1 MTEDHMIHPSLIG
14 LKVEIDQLVP
24 LPNNPR
30 TGNVEAIMESYERFG
45 QLKPIV
51 VRATEDGYLMVM
63 SGNHQLEAARRLGW
77 THIAVTEM
85 QGDDA
90 DAIAFALV
98 DNRFGELGSIDKEK
112 VHSPLVDVYEYYP
125 DLFESVGWD
134 DFEIASMETSIEDFG
149 GIPSGQAGGY
159 IPPVIIDDPTPQ
171 RTAPTIAPMTVLS
184 DDEEGVKFVAPA
196 GTDER
201 AAVITGVGG
210 ATSQAPNAKKAAAQY
225 SIMFDDAAQMGRW
238 WDFVRFLRAST
249 VYEGDTIA
257 ERLMN
262 FIEAHGEF

>member
-98 DNRFGELGSIDKEK
+98 DNRFG
-112 VHSPLVDVYEYYP
+112 
-125 DLFESVGWD
+125 
-134 DFEIASMETSIEDFG
+134 
-149 GIPSGQAGGY
+149 
-159 IPPVIIDDPTPQ
+159 
-171 RTAPTIAPMTVLS
+171 
-184 DDEEGVKFVAPA
+184 
-196 GTDER
+196 
-201 AAVITGVGG
+201 
-210 ATSQAPNAKKAAAQY
+210 
-225 SIMFDDAAQMGRW
+225 
-238 WDFVRFLRAST
+238 DFVRWSLT
-249 VYEGDTIA
+249 NNGTIG
-257 ERLMN
+257 RT
-262 FIEAHGEF
+262 EALDLLAATGVATTLGYWGIPI